1 MTAKK
6 DVAKKD
12 VAKKDENKELANA
25 EFMFEDAGAGME
37 TADKDSFAIP
47 FLSVLQKIS
56 PQVDEA
62 EAEYIEGA
70 KAGMLLNTVTQK
82 LYDGKTGVIFLP
94 CAYQRRFLRWGP
106 RGTSDG
112 GFKGEIMP
120 EEAARLRDAGEV
132 VDKEGKLYFPLN
144 DGSIDEKKC
153 DHLADTRNHFGI
165 LVDEETGEA
174 QQVLLS
180 LGSTQIKKSKMLMS
194 LLNSA
199 KIKGPKGLVTPP
211 TWANRIRLT
220 TAQESNDKGSWMGL
234 KVQPA
239 EPKFVQS
246 KDLYDIGKA
255 FHATIASGEAKVNY
269 EAAPGAATGTEE
281 DGGKF

>member
-6 DVAKKD
+6 DVAKKEEQNTE
-12 VAKKDENKELANA
+12 VATMD
-25 EFMFEDAGAGME
+25 FMYEDSGAGME

-62 EAEYIEGA
+62 EAEYVEGA

-106 RGTSDG
+106 RGTADG
-112 GFKGEIMP
+112 GFKGEVMP
-120 EEAARLRDAGEV
+120 EEAARMKGAGEV
-132 VDKEGKLYFPLN
+132 IDREGRLYFPLP
-144 DGSIDEKKC
+144 DGTIDDKKC

-165 LVDEETGEA
+165 LVEEETGEA

-199 KIKGPKGLVTPP
+199 KVKGPKGLVTPP
-211 TWANRIRLT
+211 TWANRILLT
-220 TAQESNDKGSWMGL
+220 TAQESNDKGTWHGL
-234 KVQPA
+234 KVQPT

-255 FHATIASGEAKVNY
+255 FHATITAGEAKVNY
-269 EAAPGAATGTEE
+269 ETAPGAEKSEE